1 MDFDI
6 TRHSTAFGASLFD
19 RRKIDATQKRK
30 RDWFLSAGTAQ
41 VHFRDRCNGHLSL
54 AREVTEM
61 WTKLFAVGVL
71 AAALGI
77 APAMAQEAPSEQQP
91 PAATDSE
98 GQPPPAAT
106 ESYQPEAQSSE
117 MGDLTGWPVYSS
129 DGAKLGEVT
138 SVKQGADG
146 IVEAIHTDIGGFLG
160 IGAKTVEI
168 SADQF
173 SKGDNRLDL
182 SMTADEA
189 NELPEAAKQ

>member
-1 MDFDI
+1 
-6 TRHSTAFGASLFD
+6 
-19 RRKIDATQKRK
+19 
-30 RDWFLSAGTAQ
+30 
-41 VHFRDRCNGHLSL
+41 
-54 AREVTEM
+54 M

-77 APAMAQEAPSEQQP
+77 APAMAQDAPSEQQ
-91 PAATDSE
+91 
-98 GQPPPAAT
+98 PPAAT

-138 SVKQGADG
+138 VVKQGADG

-189 NELPEAAKQ
+189 NELPEVAKQ